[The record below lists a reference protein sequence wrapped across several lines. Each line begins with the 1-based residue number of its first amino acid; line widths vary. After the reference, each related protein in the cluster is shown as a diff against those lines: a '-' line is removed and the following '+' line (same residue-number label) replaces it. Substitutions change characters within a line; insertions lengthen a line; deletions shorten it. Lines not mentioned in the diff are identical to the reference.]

1 MCRTDQHYVATIGG
15 IKNSAS
21 GMGTVRWRLKDDL
34 GKIHT
39 LDIENVLYFPQQ
51 PDNILSITGLADQ
64 LKDNDGT
71 GIDTKRNKFRFYW
84 DKNKFQQKINHP
96 PSNLPELPIN
106 EVFLMA
112 SIFSKFLALKYSQ
125 KINFATAMLQLYYQR
140 IMG

>member
-1 MCRTDQHYVATIGG
+1 MRRTDQHHIETIVGS
-15 IKNSAS
+15 KNSAS

-71 GIDTKRNKFRFYW
+71 GIDTKRNKFWLYW
-84 DKNKFQQKINHP
+84 DKNKFQQTINHP
-96 PSNLPELPIN
+96 PSISFNWYPIP
-106 EVFLMA
+106 V
-112 SIFSKFLALKYSQ
+112 
-125 KINFATAMLQLYYQR
+125 MLRMLT
-140 IMG
+140 GD